1 MCTDENI
8 SHVSGT
14 EISMELGDFPVENLK
29 KKRKSIKGDSREYR
43 DLIKHKRNSGIEY
56 VKNKGKIVL
65 GRKCIPLSKC
75 RADCKNKID
84 LELQYKLFT
93 NYWSMKNYNKRVSYI
108 SGLITIVATKKHKPK
123 KSAHQKNRKIE

>member
-14 EISMELGDFPVENLK
+14 EISMDLGDFPVKNLK

-43 DLIKHKRNSGIEY
+43 DLIKHKRNSGTEH
-56 VKNKGKIVL
+56 VTNKGKIVL
-65 GRKCIPLSKC
+65 GQKCIPLSKC

-84 LELQYKLFT
+84 LELKDKLFT

-108 SGLITIVATKKHKPK
+108 SGLATKKHKPK